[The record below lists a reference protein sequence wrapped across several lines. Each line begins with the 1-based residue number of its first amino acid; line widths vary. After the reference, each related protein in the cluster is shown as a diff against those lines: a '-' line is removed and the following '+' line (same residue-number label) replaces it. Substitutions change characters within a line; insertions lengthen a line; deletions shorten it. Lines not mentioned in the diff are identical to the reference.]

1 MMPLSDQF
9 SFINQL
15 RPMTCGVYHNSRLLA
30 ELGSRLQMKCCGNP
44 A

>member
-1 MMPLSDQF
+1 MMPLSDQY
-9 SFINQL
+9 SFIIQL
-15 RPMTCGVYHNSRLLA
+15 RSMTRVGYHNSRLLA